1 MTTNPSADLREQF
14 LLQPDIVFLN
24 HGSFGACPRPV
35 FEAYQ
40 ARQLELEREPVKFFQ
55 RLNDLL
61 TEARG
66 VLGPFVGADPDDLAF
81 VTNATMGINV
91 VARSLRLEPGDEVL
105 TTNHEYGSCNKA
117 WQYYCESHGARY
129 LAQDVPLPVK
139 SAEQVIEAIWAGVTE
154 HTRVLFLSHI
164 TSPTALTLPIEP
176 LIRRAREA
184 GIITVIDGAH
194 APGQRDLDL
203 EALGVDFYATSL
215 HKWMM
220 APKGAGFLYARRE
233 MQHLLEPL
241 IVGGAWRNDGVTGSH
256 YVAEQKGLGTRD
268 AAAFL
273 AVPEAIRFYHTHNW
287 PAVRTECHM
296 LVRHF
301 RNTVTRLTGLEP
313 ICPDGAE
320 WFAQMATVPLPEC
333 DAAELGERAFH
344 EFAIEV
350 PFLTWEDRQYVR
362 LSVHGYNTREDVGM
376 LIGALTELL
385 GDRG

>member
-241 IVGGAWRNDGVTGSH
+241 IGGRRGQALQASH
-256 YVAEQKGLGTRD
+256 LVDEHQYQGTRD
-268 AAAFL
+268 LAAFL
-273 AVPEAIRFYHTHNW
+273 AVPAAIRFMQDHDW
-287 PAVRTECHM
+287 PSVQQACHE
-296 LVRHF
+296 LVRYA
-301 RNTVTRLTGLEP
+301 RTAVAELTGLP
-313 ICPDGAE
+313 PVIPDAPT
-320 WFAQMATVPLPEC
+320 WFAQMAVLPIPPC
-333 DAAELGERAFH
+333 DLSLLRRKLYD
-344 EFAIEV
+344 EFSIEI
-350 PFLTWEDRQYVR
+350 PPIHWNEQHFVR
-362 LSVHGYNTREDVGM
+362 LSVQGYNTRSDVER
-376 LIGALTELL
+376 LVEALSALL
-385 GDRG
+385 PEVAR